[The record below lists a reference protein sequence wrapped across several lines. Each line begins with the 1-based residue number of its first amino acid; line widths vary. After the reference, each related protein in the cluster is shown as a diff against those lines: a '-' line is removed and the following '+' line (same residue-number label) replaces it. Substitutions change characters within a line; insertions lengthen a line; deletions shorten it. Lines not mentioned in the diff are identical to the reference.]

1 MSKRMPPVGE
11 PLPLDLVNT
20 RANGPGGEIDLLDS
34 AERFRPWLE
43 AQEGRLSRATP
54 GPDSTGPR
62 VDLDAVRALRSRIE
76 KVVACARDGEE
87 PPAQALRALTRA
99 QLAAPLHRRLDWDG
113 GAVTATRVRTG
124 SATDVLLAELADA
137 TVDLLI
143 DPAALARVRCCEGPG
158 CRLLFLAVNPRRR
171 WCSPALCGNRV
182 RVGRYYQR
190 HKEDTE

>member
-1 MSKRMPPVGE
+1 MSNRLPLVGE
-11 PLPLDLVNT
+11 LLPLDLVNT
-20 RANGPGGEIDLLDS
+20 RANGPGGEVDLLDS
-34 AERFRPWLE
+34 DEQLRLWLE
-43 AQEGRLSRATP
+43 AQAGRLTP
-54 GPDSTGPR
+54 PPADSDGL
-62 VDLDAVRALRSRIE
+62 DLDAVRALRSRIST
-76 KVVACARDGEE
+76 VIACARDGAE

-113 GAVTATRVRTG
+113 GAVTAARVRTG

-137 TVDLLI
+137 TVDLLT
-143 DPAALARVRCCEGPG
+143 DPAALGRVRSCEGPG

-190 HKEDTE
+190 HKGETG